1 MQDAPGIS
9 ESNNFGVAKIT
20 SNPLIDLNIE
30 IYE

>member
-9 ESNNFGVAKIT
+9 ESNNFCVAKIT
-20 SNPLIDLNIE
+20 SNPFIDLNIE